1 MGDAARQAVS
11 AKFDAGRAIGVVE
24 DLYEALGVSIIAER
38 APRIQPVQLK
48 KAA

>member
-1 MGDAARQAVS
+1 MAEQSWGGASTAASKALS
-11 AKFDAGRAIGVVE
+11 VVE

-38 APRIQPVQLK
+38 APRIQPVPLK